1 MAIYPALYSWLVGP
15 GLPLDHLYFKR
26 LPKDNPTGKD
36 VVVAVILAPGSR
48 EPEKHIGRRD
58 LADQGDSITDD
69 GGILWVSTGLLFQ
82 VRADKGFEVM
92 ADHVINR
99 VMRRMLMIQGER
111 VLPEATDVE
120 PFSTWEATFGIRLE
134 RERLFYVELIDS
146 PSDEEQ
152 DTKERIVTRLEMDVR
167 HYAVPLPLQAAGT
180 LTGSLTAVLD
190 GRASYPEDDGGA
202 TGAGGASGTRS
213 LAVGWSPDPLMS
225 APAMAAANFDED
237 EDGAVVIPDETGGSH
252 LYIWRSDEAGGD
264 PTAVSVGSALN
275 WRNIFGPAVPMDFE
289 AVPGQVVVT
298 VVRQNAG
305 LLSGETVEVE

>member
-1 MAIYPALYSWLVGP
+1 MAGGP

-48 EPEKHIGRRD
+48 EPEKHVGRRD

-111 VLPEATDVE
+111 VLPEADADVE
-120 PFSTWEATFGIRLE
+120 PFSTWEETFGIRLE

-167 HYAVPLPLQAAGT
+167 HYAVPLPLRAVGQLAGG
-180 LTGSLTAVLD
+180 LTGMLD
-190 GRASYPEDDGGA
+190 GRASHGRWRGDRSRRDAAPGRWYSRWPPHGGA
-202 TGAGGASGTRS
+202 
-213 LAVGWSPDPLMS
+213 
-225 APAMAAANFDED
+225 
-237 EDGAVVIPDETGGSH
+237 
-252 LYIWRSDEAGGD
+252 
-264 PTAVSVGSALN
+264 
-275 WRNIFGPAVPMDFE
+275 
-289 AVPGQVVVT
+289 
-298 VVRQNAG
+298 
-305 LLSGETVEVE
+305 

>member
-36 VVVAVILAPGSR
+36 VVVAVILAPGSS

-167 HYAVPLPLQAAGT
+167 HYAVPLPLQAVGT
-180 LTGSLTAVLD
+180 L
-190 GRASYPEDDGGA
+190 
-202 TGAGGASGTRS
+202 
-213 LAVGWSPDPLMS
+213 
-225 APAMAAANFDED
+225 
-237 EDGAVVIPDETGGSH
+237 
-252 LYIWRSDEAGGD
+252 
-264 PTAVSVGSALN
+264 VGSASLPCSMVGLLT
-275 WRNIFGPAVPMDFE
+275 RRTMAERPEPVVPAGPAPL
-289 AVPGQVVVT
+289 
-298 VVRQNAG
+298 R
-305 LLSGETVEVE
+305 SGGPPIRSCRPRRWPPQTSTRMKTARW

>member
-36 VVVAVILAPGSR
+36 VVVAVILAPGSS

-120 PFSTWEATFGIRLE
+120 PFSTWEETFGIRLE

-167 HYAVPLPLQAAGT
+167 HYAVPLPLQAVGT
-180 LTGSLTAVLD
+180 LTGGLAAVLD
-190 GRASYPEDDGGA
+190 GRASHG
-202 TGAGGASGTRS
+202 R
-213 LAVGWSPDPLMS
+213 
-225 APAMAAANFDED
+225 
-237 EDGAVVIPDETGGSH
+237 
-252 LYIWRSDEAGGD
+252 WRSDRSRRDAAPGRWCSRRLPHGRSRRSGLFRS
-264 PTAVSVGSALN
+264 PPHRRV
-275 WRNIFGPAVPMDFE
+275 
-289 AVPGQVVVT
+289 VPGCCDLRCGT
-298 VVRQNAG
+298 GCGRT
-305 LLSGETVEVE
+305 LR